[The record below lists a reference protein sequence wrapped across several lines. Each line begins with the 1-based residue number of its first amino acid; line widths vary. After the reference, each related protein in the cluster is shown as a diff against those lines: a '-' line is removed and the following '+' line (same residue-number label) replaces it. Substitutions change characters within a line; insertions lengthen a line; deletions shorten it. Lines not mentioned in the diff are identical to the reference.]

1 MNLSN
6 TYIPV
11 IVCSFLSL
19 SSCQQ
24 IALENEEN
32 TANDIIIPEGQS
44 RLALKLAADANDAEI
59 SWPVSIYVF
68 NSDNTCVETK
78 ALTTSASSA
87 DFTLPA
93 GTYSLYA
100 VGGMSSDS
108 YSLPTK
114 DSATSTTTLSLLDG
128 VNEHADIM
136 MAQQSDILLTANK
149 SSTQALN
156 FTRKVAKITSMTIT
170 DVPEDVTEVTVTF
183 SPVYKAV
190 NLDGTFTNIDPSTWS
205 YKLSKDNTTPT
216 TWKGDCNTYIL
227 LNNENMNIKYQFKT
241 DTGTREFT
249 QNTSKI
255 TSNHKI
261 SLEANYK
268 KEVLTASMI
277 CALNGATWDDDVN
290 ITCVVDE
297 VKMTKVEDNSVPDD
311 NTDDSTEPVA
321 DANAAEGATVPEI
334 GDKLGSTT
342 ELVYVIQKQ
351 TYGNYTYVTLM
362 YQSEISG
369 ISKEKLTEQEGIKTA
384 VATIFNDKI
393 NKKAIAKIN
402 KWRLPTLDEL
412 KYIYNNYENLQTS
425 TGDTNLMQTLDSQCY
440 YCTDSN
446 GDIIGYTFYNDK
458 IVTLNTSGTG
468 SKINGFAIV
477 KYSK

>member
-44 RLALKLAADANDAEI
+44 RLALKLAADANNAEI

-78 ALTTSASSA
+78 TLTTSTSSA
-87 DFTLPA
+87 DFTLPV

-114 DSATSTTTLSLLDG
+114 DSATQTTTLSLQDG

-136 MAQQSDILLTANK
+136 MAQQSGILLTANT
-149 SSTQALN
+149 STTQALN

-205 YKLSKDNTTPT
+205 YCS
-216 TWKGDCNTYIL
+216 
-227 LNNENMNIKYQFKT
+227 
-241 DTGTREFT
+241 R
-249 QNTSKI
+249 
-255 TSNHKI
+255 I
-261 SLEANYK
+261 S
-268 KEVLTASMI
+268 
-277 CALNGATWDDDVN
+277 
-290 ITCVVDE
+290 
-297 VKMTKVEDNSVPDD
+297 
-311 NTDDSTEPVA
+311 
-321 DANAAEGATVPEI
+321 
-334 GDKLGSTT
+334 
-342 ELVYVIQKQ
+342 
-351 TYGNYTYVTLM
+351 
-362 YQSEISG
+362 
-369 ISKEKLTEQEGIKTA
+369 
-384 VATIFNDKI
+384 
-393 NKKAIAKIN
+393 
-402 KWRLPTLDEL
+402 
-412 KYIYNNYENLQTS
+412 
-425 TGDTNLMQTLDSQCY
+425 
-440 YCTDSN
+440 
-446 GDIIGYTFYNDK
+446 
-458 IVTLNTSGTG
+458 
-468 SKINGFAIV
+468 
-477 KYSK
+477 